1 MKQLLLLLSLA
12 FFFSACSKEPSPI
25 TGGNPGP
32 IPAENGY
39 AGAYYG
45 LFYMHVAGVDSNG
58 VYKYDTSYSY
68 TVTVLDAGANKI
80 TIHGQTEVEAID
92 VDSTG
97 HFELNDY
104 NRNIEGQFIKDSLY
118 IFSDAISGTYSPPQ
132 WYNNTQMS
140 FNGKKQ

>member
-1 MKQLLLLLSLA
+1 MREQIKSLS
-12 FFFSACSKEPSPI
+12 
-25 TGGNPGP
+25 
-32 IPAENGY
+32 
-39 AGAYYG
+39 
-45 LFYMHVAGVDSNG
+45 
-58 VYKYDTSYSY
+58 
-68 TVTVLDAGANKI
+68 TV
-80 TIHGQTEVEAID
+80 QTEVEAID